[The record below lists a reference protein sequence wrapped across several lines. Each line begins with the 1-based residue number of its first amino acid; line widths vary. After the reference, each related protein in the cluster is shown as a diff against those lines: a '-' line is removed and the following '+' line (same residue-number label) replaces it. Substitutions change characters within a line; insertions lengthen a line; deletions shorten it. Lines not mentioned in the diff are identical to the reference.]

1 MYKELAQ
8 CYARNTYP
16 RARASTRSLS
26 QWIWTWIT
34 LIVWFTYQ
42 IISFSF
48 CTVCLMFVCMR
59 IVSLWQRTVLA
70 RVLWLCAKTTEPSHD
85 GKNVSFHKINNI
97 YIGFLNKFLSI
108 RKYCST
114 PHLTYFK
121 KIIFFSVVIFY
132 FFFFAVRSYV
142 RSFGKYLPFHLY
154 ECVFA
159 IHISL
164 WFHEKFQPKIY
175 SYRAYE
181 LMAKDERTRLLCD
194 ERRRASTCP
203 EDFSFK
209 FLVCG
214 KTIDI

>member
-1 MYKELAQ
+1 MVREEYI
-8 CYARNTYP
+8 
-16 RARASTRSLS
+16 STRSRIHTFALTVNMNHFNRMIHLS
-26 QWIWTWIT
+26 NHIFFF
-34 LIVWFTYQ
+34 LFARSVWY
-42 IISFSF
+42 
-48 CTVCLMFVCMR
+48 
-59 IVSLWQRTVLA
+59 
-70 RVLWLCAKTTEPSHD
+70 LCACGLWVSGSVPWWLELCSCGAKTSEPLHD

-114 PHLTYFK
+114 NAASHLFREK
-121 KIIFFSVVIFY
+121 KKNIFFSVVIF
-132 FFFFAVRSYV
+132 FFFSAVRSYV

-164 WFHEKFQPKIY
+164 WFHEKFFYPKIY

-181 LMAKDERTRLLCD
+181 LMAKDERTHLLCD

-203 EDFSFK
+203 EDFSFT
-209 FLVCG
+209 FFVCG